1 MKNINWIEVQNY
13 YNDNHTWNDIIKE
26 FNISSNTINK
36 AVKNEKLKMRS
47 KSDANKIASIKFPKK
62 LTEETKKKI
71 SESRK
76 KYLKEHP
83 DQVPYL
89 LNHFS
94 KGESYPERYFQI
106 ILQKS
111 NLSYERYLQISYYN
125 LDFAFIE
132 KGIDLEIDGDQHYLD
147 QKIVESNKERDIFLK
162 NKGWSIIRIS
172 WSEYRRMKNEER
184 RDYIKN
190 LIDYIKGEE
199 GNLPKMI
206 NNKKYCNCGK
216 QINKRSKMCVKC
228 RPKKRKVENRPSLED
243 IIFQLTTESYEK
255 VGKKYNVTGNCIKK
269 WIIKYGAEPPKKQNL
284 RQYP

>member
-13 YNDNHTWNDIIKE
+13 YNDNHTWKDIIKE
-26 FNISSNTINK
+26 FSISSNTINK
-36 AVKNEKLKMRS
+36 AVKGEKLKMRS

-71 SESRK
+71 SDARK

-94 KGESYPERYFQI
+94 KGESYPEKYFQI

-162 NKGWSIIRIS
+162 NNGWSVIRIS
-172 WSEYRRMKNEER
+172 WSDYLRMKTEER
-184 RDYIKN
+184 KDYIKN
-190 LIDYIKGEE
+190 LIDYIKGEKN
-199 GNLPKMI
+199 NLPRMI
-206 NNKKYCNCGK
+206 NNKKYCKCGK
-216 QINKRSKMCVKC
+216 QINKRSKCVLNADL
-228 RPKKRKVENRPSLED
+228 KK
-243 IIFQLTTESYEK
+243 EK
-255 VGKKYNVTGNCIKK
+255 LKIDHHLKKFYFI
-269 WIIKYGAEPPKKQNL
+269 
-284 RQYP
+284 